1 VESSAKISRHPTPC
15 LLVAWAVAAV
25 GVTLAEGAHAQ
36 GDKEACIRS
45 YEQAQRFR
53 KVTKLVEARSE
64 LLVCQE
70 ACPSALKAD
79 CAQWLDDNDKR
90 VPTLIVD
97 AQDASGH
104 SLSAVRV
111 VADEQ
116 LLALHVDD
124 RPIPIDPGEHQ
135 LRFESES
142 GPAVV
147 QRIVVREGEKG
158 RRIAVRFEKVVPAPP
173 APQAESVVP
182 VAPAHASAPP
192 PPPTTESKAPPWFAR
207 VPVGTYVG
215 AGVGVLGAIGFAVFG
230 IQRANVESGL
240 EPCKPNCPTSQ
251 VDHANG
257 SLFVLTDVSLGLAI
271 AGFGTAAYFYIARRE
286 PDAKT
291 SVAAPA
297 TTVGIAPTPGG
308 AQASL
313 AGAF

>member
-1 VESSAKISRHPTPC
+1 MDSRRR
-15 LLVAWAVAAV
+15 LVAVALAVA
-25 GVTLAEGAHAQ
+25 GVTFAVGAHAQ
-36 GDKEACIRS
+36 GGTDKEVCIRA

-64 LLVCQE
+64 LVTCQE
-70 ACPSALKAD
+70 SCPAALKAD
-79 CAQWLDDNDKR
+79 CAQWADDNDKR

-97 AQDASGH
+97 AQDASGRA
-104 SLSAVRV
+104 LSAVRV

-147 QRIVVREGEKG
+147 QRIVVHEGEKD
-158 RRIAVRFEKVVPAPP
+158 RRIAVRFEKAPVTPAPP
-173 APQAESVVP
+173 PPSVVP
-182 VAPAHASAPP
+182 VAPVSPSTPP
-192 PPPTTESKAPPWFAR
+192 PPPPATESTSPPWFSR
-207 VPVGTYVG
+207 IPLGTYVG
-215 AGVGVLGAIGFAVFG
+215 AGVGVLGTIGFAVFG
-230 IQRANVESGL
+230 IQRAHVESGL

-257 SLFVLTDVSLGLAI
+257 ALFVLTDVSLGVAI

-286 PDAKT
+286 PAAKT
-291 SVAAPA
+291 SFAAPA
-297 TTVGIAPTPGG
+297 TTVGIAPVPGG